1 MYAHYDQPR
10 VIAWNWSFLPVD
22 LAFSILGLALDPSQ
36 QRLDVEPIAGIPA
49 DTPLR
54 LYSNPRAVVVEA
66 RPSFVWDAT
75 AMLALALLS
84 TFAVIGLLCW
94 VLFQLAVFALP
105 FFAAV
110 TVGLALIKS
119 SGNLAAALA
128 VGLIFGVTTYLVGRW
143 AFRVTPSPLM
153 RMVIAIVFV
162 LPAAVAGYHAVHGLM
177 ALGVSS
183 GPLRVALG
191 AAGGVLVGG
200 TAFTR
205 LVTEHPAEAPSVG
218 LHA

>member
-1 MYAHYDQPR
+1 
-10 VIAWNWSFLPVD
+10 
-22 LAFSILGLALDPSQ
+22 
-36 QRLDVEPIAGIPA
+36 
-49 DTPLR
+49 
-54 LYSNPRAVVVEA
+54 
-66 RPSFVWDAT
+66 
-75 AMLALALLS
+75 MLALALLS
-84 TFAVIGLLCW
+84 TIAVIGLLCW

-110 TVGLALIKS
+110 TVGLAVLKS

-128 VGLIFGVTTYLVGRW
+128 VGLIVGITTYLLGQW

-153 RMVIAIVFV
+153 RMVIATVFV
-162 LPAAVAGYHAVHGLM
+162 LPAAFAGYHAVHGLM

-183 GPLRVALG
+183 EPLRIAFGAL
-191 AAGGVLVGG
+191 GGVLVGG

-205 LVTEHPAEAPSVG
+205 LVTEHPTEAPSVR